1 MTQRG
6 ERKLTLRLAP
16 FETRLLEFP
25 LCSVSSV
32 PCFSSVPSL
41 VLTNWTLSFPA
52 GWGAPEKMELDR
64 LVPWKDLPGVSEEGR
79 SFSGTA
85 TYTTTVSLTAKPE
98 GALQLDLGD
107 VRDFA
112 RVFVNGREAA
122 ALWAQPYSC
131 DIAPFAKR
139 GENEI
144 KVEVTSTWFN
154 RLAYDFGQPPEKR
167 KTWTVWQIDER
178 IPPCLRP
185 NAALRESG
193 LLGPVVIFLQG
204 K

>member
-1 MTQRG
+1 MG
-6 ERKLTLRLAP
+6 LACLTGLTELAG
-16 FETRLLEFP
+16 LEEKEGAT
-25 LCSVSSV
+25 V
-32 PCFSSVPSL
+32 
-41 VLTNWTLSFPA
+41 TNWTLSFPP
-52 GWGAPEKMELDR
+52 GWGAPEKMALDR
-64 LVPWKDLPGVSEEGR
+64 LVPWKDQPGVSEEGR

-85 TYTTTVSLTAKPE
+85 TYTTTVSLAAKPE
-98 GALQLDLGD
+98 GALRLDLGD

-131 DIAPFAKR
+131 DIASHAKQ
-139 GENEI
+139 GSNEI
-144 KVEVTSTWFN
+144 RVEVTSTWFN
-154 RLAYDFGQPPEKR
+154 RLAYDCNQPPEKR
-167 KTWTVWQIDER
+167 KTWTIWNIPR
-178 IPPCLRP
+178 GTPPCLKP

>member
-1 MTQRG
+1 M
-6 ERKLTLRLAP
+6 
-16 FETRLLEFP
+16 
-25 LCSVSSV
+25 
-32 PCFSSVPSL
+32 
-41 VLTNWTLSFPA
+41 
-52 GWGAPEKMELDR
+52 
-64 LVPWKDLPGVSEEGR
+64 
-79 SFSGTA
+79 
-85 TYTTTVSLTAKPE
+85 VSLAAKPD

-112 RVFVNGREAA
+112 RIFVNGSEAA

-167 KTWTVWQIDER
+167 KTWTVWNIDER
-178 IPPCLRP
+178 TPPCLKPKANLRP
-185 NAALRESG
+185 SG
-193 LLGPVVIFLQG
+193 LLGPVSLRQ
-204 K
+204 